1 MADVQAVSK
10 MIRQIAFKGRDLM
23 ENVTIC
29 FVKSVNLDDNTCDC
43 TPVDTTFAEFLG
55 VRMVAE
61 YNTTNFVIVPK
72 VNSIVGVLEFSD
84 FEACDTMLLFC
95 SEVETILLRGDQF
108 GGVPKATTLTTKLNN
123 IENKL
128 NELLTAYNA
137 HIHPTPAGASSVTV
151 STVVGVL
158 TPTLQT
164 DIENENV
171 KQG

>member
-29 FVKSVNLDDNTCDC
+29 TVSAVDLDANTCDC
-43 TPVDTTFAEFLG
+43 TPIDESLAEILG
-55 VRMVAE
+55 VKIVADFD
-61 YNTTNFVIVPK
+61 TTNFVVIPK
-72 VNSIVGVLEFSD
+72 VDSIVGVLAFSD
-84 FEACDTMLLFC
+84 FEACEFMLLFC

-137 HIHPTPAGASSVTV
+137 HIHPIPAGASSPTV
-151 STVVGVL
+151 STVVGAL
-158 TPTLQT
+158 TPTVQA